1 MSKSNSLAINVK
13 IQFEINRLKML
24 KTLWGFKFN
33 INIDNII
40 KMRLEFNESQS
51 SICYEHSEMA
61 VHLVGVYYS
70 EHEMMR

>member
-1 MSKSNSLAINVK
+1 
-13 IQFEINRLKML
+13 
-24 KTLWGFKFN
+24 
-33 INIDNII
+33 
-40 KMRLEFNESQS
+40 MRLEFNESQS